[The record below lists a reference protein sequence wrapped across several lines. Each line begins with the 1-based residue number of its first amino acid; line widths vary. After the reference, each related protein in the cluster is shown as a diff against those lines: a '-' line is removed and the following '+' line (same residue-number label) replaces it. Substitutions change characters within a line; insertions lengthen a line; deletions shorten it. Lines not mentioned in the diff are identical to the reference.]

1 MKGYKEITEEIIS
14 KLKQGT
20 IPWRQTWKSG
30 LPTNAV
36 SMKPYR
42 GINVWLL
49 SGHKYSSNLWLTF
62 NQAKKLDGF
71 VKKGERGRGIVFWQI
86 AEKLCKDELGEE
98 YLDSVPVLRI
108 YTVFNI
114 QQTTVEIETEQNDF
128 DPITEAQKIIDAYTD
143 KPDIGAGEPSYNPDA
158 DRITIP
164 AMGSFE
170 SGDEYYSTLFHELSH
185 STGHPKRL
193 NRNLN
198 NHYGSNLYAEEEV
211 IAEMSASYLSAM
223 AGIQV
228 YNKTLDN
235 TTAYIS
241 HWIERLK
248 GNEKLIVTL
257 SSKAQLSSDWILG
270 KRDSDSDEA
279 MPENAQ

>member
-1 MKGYKEITEEIIS
+1 MS
-14 KLKQGT
+14 
-20 IPWRQTWKSG
+20 
-30 LPTNAV
+30 N
-36 SMKPYR
+36 M
-42 GINVWLL
+42 LL
-49 SGHKYSSNLWLTF
+49 YS
-62 NQAKKLDGF
+62 A
-71 VKKGERGRGIVFWQI
+71 
-86 AEKLCKDELGEE
+86 
-98 YLDSVPVLRI
+98 LRI

-114 QQTTVEIETEQNDF
+114 QQTTVEIETEHVVPPTNGEGNDL
-128 DPITEAQKIIDAYTD
+128 DPIIEAQGIVDDYID
-143 KPDIGAGEPSYNPDA
+143 KPEIGYGEPAYNPDT
-158 DRITIP
+158 DRVTIP
-164 AMGSFE
+164 AMASFE

-185 STGHPKRL
+185 STGHKKRL
-193 NRNLN
+193 NRDLN

-211 IAEMSASYLSAM
+211 IAEMSASYLSATT
-223 AGIQV
+223 GIQV

-235 TTAYIS
+235 TAAYIQ